1 MHSVNESNTTPL
13 YFRCHNIAEI
23 LLELV
28 LNTNQSINQLLYFS
42 FQYLKNYF
50 KISLLTFSATLPDV
64 EVMVTCGSAAVHHA
78 SRNICVPPEFYPTTT
93 VVHSPPT
100 TYSKNCFR

>member
-1 MHSVNESNTTPL
+1 MHSVNESNITPL
-13 YFRCHNIAEI
+13 YFRRYNIAEI

-28 LNTNQSINQLLYFS
+28 LNTNQSINQSLYFS

-50 KISLLTFSATLPDV
+50 ISLLTFSATLPDV
-64 EVMVTCGSAAVHHA
+64 EVMVTCGSGAVHHA
-78 SRNICVPPEFYPTTT
+78 SSNICVPPEFYPTTT
-93 VVHSPPT
+93 VVNCPPT